1 MTGVISGSGSLVK
14 DGAGL
19 LSLTGANSY
28 AGGTQVNA
36 GKVALDANTAL
47 GSGAATFAK
56 DTELSLGISK
66 GISVANA
73 ITTDGIIKQSNDFD
87 SSLTGV
93 ISGTGS
99 LVKDGAGL
107 LSLTGA
113 NSYAGG
119 TQVTAGKVAL
129 DANTALG
136 TGAATFAKDTELSLG
151 ISKGVSVANAIE
163 VNGEVDIHSGSFDSS
178 LTGVISG
185 SGSLV
190 KDGTGTLNLQ
200 GTNTFVGNLSV
211 SGGTL
216 GLSSDANLGAAS
228 NKLILNNTT
237 LMANLA
243 SVALNHDIDIIGMAT
258 ADTSNNA
265 LVLNAKVAGG
275 TLIKTGTGTLTLL
288 SANNTQAKTMVT
300 QGTVKVAENAN
311 LGLVGAVVE
320 LNGGTFESMTTQ
332 SYARNFN
339 IGSANGTV
347 NVLADTTVTLANAID
362 GTGKLNKTGTGTLVL
377 AGTNNYAGGTAINAG
392 TVVISQAANLGTGS
406 LSISNATLQVNADV
420 SLQNMALTGTA
431 NLKSDS
437 NINIAGIVSGS
448 GALVKQGT
456 GNLTLAG
463 VNTYSGGTTLKSGT
477 LTLANGS
484 SLGVGALTVEAGQV
498 ALADGFIS
506 TNDFVQNLANSN
518 SSLIGNGT
526 FSNVNVLA
534 GQLNIDGNIIAT
546 NATQVNGLLFVNGKL
561 TSNITVGSSGKLGG
575 AGSLVGNLVV
585 NGTLSPGNS
594 PAILNVTGD
603 VNQNTGSTL
612 EIDIDGATAGTGA
625 GHYDQVNATGTYNIA
640 ATGTTLDAKLRG
652 ITGSATNTF
661 VPTLGQSFEVVKA
674 NAVVGTFATYKAPT
688 SGLAAGTR
696 LDIGYTPNSVRLYV
710 TPQSYSTVANANNAT
725 GAAKF
730 LDDVL
735 QVRDNPSAL
744 IGNSDLAQ
752 LYNAL
757 LPSTAQQLN
766 AAMVSMS
773 PAIYAENVQAAL
785 ALQQRLH
792 NTQTLSDV
800 FKKGGVALK
809 GLYQEADIDS
819 DGNGIA
825 AKRTINGVQLS
836 LDSEPY
842 SNDWQMGA
850 TLSVVTKADIES
862 QDANIMAKGQDVAV
876 AVRKKVNDWMLGAEL
891 NVGSYDFD
899 VKRNVVVG
907 NASFKTYQND
917 IKTSTQGAALTASY
931 GAGSWSI
938 NSGVRYNA
946 VQQDGFS
953 EAGNGLL
960 KLTVAD
966 VDENQVVA
974 MLGGTWSQT
983 WKKSMWDIAP
993 KFALQ
998 AEQILSGDVAM
1009 VNAKLGSQM
1018 VKATA
1023 AEAGKTLLRATAGL
1037 NFINVD
1043 GLNIGVDASIEEA
1056 DGLSSQAARLIMSKS
1071 FK

>member
-1 MTGVISGSGSLVK
+1 MSVTGG
-14 DGAGL
+14 
-19 LSLTGANSY
+19 
-28 AGGTQVNA
+28 
-36 GKVALDANTAL
+36 AL
-47 GSGAATFAK
+47 G
-56 DTELSLGISK
+56 
-66 GISVANA
+66 V
-73 ITTDGIIKQSNDFD
+73 TT
-87 SSLTGV
+87 
-93 ISGTGS
+93 
-99 LVKDGAGL
+99 
-107 LSLTGA
+107 
-113 NSYAGG
+113 
-119 TQVTAGKVAL
+119 
-129 DANTALG
+129 
-136 TGAATFAKDTELSLG
+136 
-151 ISKGVSVANAIE
+151 
-163 VNGEVDIHSGSFDSS
+163 
-178 LTGVISG
+178 
-185 SGSLV
+185 
-190 KDGTGTLNLQ
+190 
-200 GTNTFVGNLSV
+200 
-211 SGGTL
+211 
-216 GLSSDANLGAAS
+216 DANLGATT
-228 NKLILNNTT
+228 NKVILNNAT
-237 LMANLA
+237 LMTNLA
-243 SVALNHDIDIIGMAT
+243 TVALNHDIDIVSSAT
-258 ADTSNNA
+258 ADTSTNA
-265 LVLNAKVAGG
+265 LILNAKVAGG
-275 TLIKTGTGTLTLL
+275 TLLKTGTGTLTLL
-288 SANNTQAKTMVT
+288 GVNNAHSKTTVN
-300 QGTVKVAENAN
+300 QGTLRVAENAN
-311 LGLVGAVVE
+311 LGVIGAVVE
-320 LNGGTFESMTTQ
+320 LNGGTFESLATQ
-332 SYARNFN
+332 SYARNFS
-339 IGSANGTV
+339 IGSADGTV
-347 NVLADTTVTLANAID
+347 NVLSDTTVTLVNTID
-362 GTGKLNKTGTGTLVL
+362 GAGKLNKTGTGTLVL
-377 AGTNNYAGGTAINAG
+377 AGTNNYTGGTAINAG
-392 TVVISQAANLGTGS
+392 TVVISQSANLGTGS
-406 LSISNATLQVNADV
+406 LSISNATLESTANV

-498 ALADGFIS
+498 ALADGFVS
-506 TNDFVQNLANSN
+506 ASNFVQNLANSS

-526 FSNVNVLA
+526 FANVNVLA

-561 TSNITVGSSGKLGG
+561 TSNITVGTSGKLGG
-575 AGSLVGNLVV
+575 SGSLVGNLVV

-603 VNQNTGSTL
+603 VNQNAGSTL

-640 ATGTTLDAKLRG
+640 AAGTTLDAKLRG
-652 ITGSATNTF
+652 ITGSATNSF

-735 QVRDNPSAL
+735 QVRDTNPSAL
-744 IGNSDLAQ
+744 IGSSDLAQ

-773 PAIYAENVQAAL
+773 PAIYAENIQATL
-785 ALQQRLH
+785 ALQQHLH
-792 NTQTLSDV
+792 NTQVVSDV
-800 FKKGGVALK
+800 FKKGGIALK

-850 TLSVVTKADIES
+850 TLSVVNKADIES
-862 QDANIMAKGQDVAV
+862 QNANIMAKGQDVAV
-876 AVRKKVNDWMLGAEL
+876 ALRKKVNDLMLGVEL

-899 VKRNVVVG
+899 AKRNIIVG
-907 NASFKTYQND
+907 NSTFKTYQND
-917 IKTSTQGAALTASY
+917 IKTTTQGAALTANY
-931 GAGSWSI
+931 AVGSWSI

-946 VQQDGFS
+946 VKQDGFS

-974 MLGGTWSQT
+974 MLGGTWSQK

-998 AEQILSGDVAM
+998 AEQTLSGDAAM
-1009 VNAKLGSQM
+1009 VNAKLGAQM
-1018 VKATA
+1018 VNATA
-1023 AEAGKTLLRATAGL
+1023 AEVGKTLVRATAGL
-1037 NFINVD
+1037 NFINMD

-1056 DGLSSQAARLIMSKS
+1056 DGLSAKAGRIIMSKY
-1071 FK
+1071 F